1 VLIRQDPLVVG
12 LLQHFPGSRIV
23 AGSISPL

>member
-1 VLIRQDPLVVG
+1 VLIRQDPLVHS

-23 AGSISPL
+23 AGSITPI